1 MTTNEMFELSGEIYS
16 RLNDYRH
23 DIASAIIVI
32 MNERGVKEIDLRKT
46 REDCKK
52 MGLHDVAD
60 CFEYIANGNIVDIY
74 NYNEEKTLACYIDR
88 VIIGDL
94 GFVGCVCRGVKEPGF
109 EITKNVRTLNIE
121 TVISVMELV
130 AEYFDFMDEIA
141 SKK

>member
-1 MTTNEMFELSGEIYS
+1 MTTKEMFELSGEIND

-23 DIASAIIVI
+23 DIASAIIVC
-32 MNERGVKEIDLRKT
+32 MNERGVKEIDLKKT

-52 MGLHDVAD
+52 KGLLDVAE

-74 NYNEEKTLACYIDR
+74 NYNGETLSCYIDR

-94 GFVGCVCRGVKEPGF
+94 GFVGCVCSCVQDPSF
-109 EITKNVRTLNIE
+109 EITENVRTLNIQ
-121 TVISVMELV
+121 TVVSVMELV
-130 AEYFDFMDEIA
+130 AEYFDFMDEMA

>member
-1 MTTNEMFELSGEIYS
+1 MTTKEMFELSGEIYS

-32 MNERGVKEIDLRKT
+32 MNERGVKEIDLKKT

-52 MGLHDVAD
+52 NGLTDVAE

-74 NYNEEKTLACYIDR
+74 NYNEDKTLACYIDR

-94 GFVGCVCRGVKEPGF
+94 GFVGCVCSGVQDPDF
-109 EITKNVRTLNIE
+109 EITENVRTLNIQ
-121 TVISVMELV
+121 TAISVMECV
-130 AEYFDFMDEIA
+130 AEYFDFMDEMA
-141 SKK
+141 SKQ